1 MARIEHAKTQN
12 PNIATLTF
20 WGGVGTVTGSKYL
33 IETKQSKVLID
44 CGLFQGLKE
53 LRDRNWQTPPFDP
66 ASIDAVVL
74 THAHTDHVGYLPALV
89 KNGFKGEVYCTR
101 ATAELARIILE
112 DSAELQEEEADWRN
126 KKGLTEHHP
135 ALPLYDRND
144 VRRTIKLFRPQ
155 KPGPEGFSVTGDIR
169 VQWWPAGHMLGAR
182 SLRVEVSGAGAHG
195 ETRSILFSG
204 DVGRWNQ
211 PVLPDPVTPPPAD
224 YVLVESTYGDRR
236 HEDEDPRL
244 ALAEVI
250 RDAHERG
257 APVLIPAFSVGRT
270 QDILY
275 HIRELEDAGEI
286 PIVPVRADSPM
297 AAEATRA
304 YLKMVEEHD
313 EETREL
319 TSARRNPLR
328 TKSMDYA
335 SSREESRK
343 LNTETGARVI
353 VSASGMMTGGRV
365 MHHAR
370 QLVSNPEA
378 TICFVGYQAE
388 GTTGRR
394 ILDGEPEIKIFKEF
408 FPVRCRVKKIGGFS
422 GHADYLELLGWLAS
436 LDKHAPRQVYI
447 THGEPDAAAA
457 MAEHVK
463 DRFGW
468 NVTVPTY
475 GQSIELR

>member
-12 PNIATLTF
+12 PQIATLTF

-33 IETKQSKVLID
+33 IETKNSKVLID

-53 LRDRNWQTPPFDP
+53 LRDRNWQAPPFDP
-66 ASIDAVVL
+66 TTIDAVVL

-89 KNGFKGEVYCTR
+89 KNGFKGDVHCTR

-112 DSAELQEEEADWRN
+112 DSAQLQEEEAEWRN

-144 VRRTIKLFRPQ
+144 VRKTIRLFRIQ
-155 KPGPEGFSVTGDIR
+155 KPGSEGFQAASDIR

-195 ETRSILFSG
+195 ETRSIVFSG

-211 PVLPDPVTPPPAD
+211 PFLRDPVTPPPGD
-224 YVLVESTYGDRR
+224 YVLVESTYGDRL
-236 HEDEDPRL
+236 HEKEDPRQL
-244 ALAEVI
+244 LAEVI
-250 RDAHERG
+250 KDAHERD

-297 AAEATRA
+297 AAEATQA

-319 TSARRNPLR
+319 TAERRNPLR
-328 TKSMDYA
+328 TKSMA
-335 SSREESRK
+335 FSSSREESRR
-343 LNTETGARVI
+343 LNEETGARVI
-353 VSASGMMTGGRV
+353 VSSSGMMTGGRV

-370 QLVSNPEA
+370 LMVSNPEA
-378 TICFVGYQAE
+378 TICFVGFQAA

-394 ILDGEPEIKIFKEF
+394 ILDGEPEIKLFKEW

-422 GHADYLELLGWLAS
+422 GHADYLELLGWLAP
-436 LDKHAPRQVYI
+436 LDKSAPRQVFV
-447 THGEPDAAAA
+447 THGEPEAALA
-457 MAEHVK
+457 MAKQIK

-468 NVTVPTY
+468 NVNIPAY
-475 GQSIELR
+475 GDVLELR

>member
-12 PNIATLTF
+12 PHVATLTF

-33 IETKQSKVLID
+33 IETKNSKVLID

-53 LRDRNWQTPPFDP
+53 LRDRNWQAPPFDP
-66 ASIDAVVL
+66 TTIDAVVL

-135 ALPLYDRND
+135 ALPLYDRTD
-144 VRRTIKLFRPQ
+144 VKRTMKLFRPQ
-155 KPGPEGFSVTGDIR
+155 KSGTEGFQAASDIR

-195 ETRSILFSG
+195 ETRSIVFSG
-204 DVGRWNQ
+204 DIGRWNQ
-211 PVLPDPVTPPPAD
+211 PVLKDPVTPPPAD
-224 YVLVESTYGDRR
+224 YVLIESTYGDRL
-236 HEDEDPRL
+236 HDEEDPRK

-250 RDAHERG
+250 KDAHERG

-297 AAEATRA
+297 AAEATQA
-304 YLKMVEEHD
+304 YLKMAEEHD
-313 EETREL
+313 DETREL
-319 TSARRNPLR
+319 TAERRNPLR
-328 TKSMDYA
+328 TKSMGF
-335 SSREESRK
+335 STSREQSRR
-343 LNTETGARVI
+343 LNEETGARVI

-378 TICFVGYQAE
+378 TICFVGFQAA

-394 ILDGEPEIKIFKEF
+394 ILDAEPEIKIFKEW

-422 GHADYLELLGWLAS
+422 GHADYLELLAWLAP
-436 LDKHAPRQVYI
+436 LDKQAPRLVSI
-447 THGEPDAAAA
+447 THGEPEAATALA
-457 MAEHVK
+457 QHIK

-468 NVTVPTY
+468 NVQIPSYGTVL
-475 GQSIELR
+475 ELV